1 MVGQVN
7 GTGVAAPASKG
18 GLEIREHWI
27 DTTIV
32 LALTGAL
39 DMCTAP
45 QLSEAIDIAM
55 VQSPATF
62 IADLTHVDFLGSAGM
77 NALVS
82 AYHAFTPAARFAV
95 VADGPVTRRPLS
107 LIGLDKVL
115 DIYPTL
121 DDALLTL
128 S

>member
-1 MVGQVN
+1 MSLAWARLQWPDGW
-7 GTGVAAPASKG
+7 TCAVA
-18 GLEIREHWI
+18 
-27 DTTIV
+27 
-32 LALTGAL
+32 
-39 DMCTAP
+39 
-45 QLSEAIDIAM
+45 Q
-55 VQSPATF
+55 
-62 IADLTHVDFLGSAGM
+62 VDFLGSAGM

-95 VADGPVTRRPLS
+95 VADGPVTRRPLI

-115 DIYPTL
+115 DIYRTL